1 MTSFPL
7 QLPRRDYEI
16 VLADPPWAYFGDPDK
31 PQAAGK
37 HYTLMPTDEIISL
50 PVKSFCA
57 KNAVLF
63 LWATGPKLP
72 EALKVMAG
80 WGFHYRGVAF
90 VWVKTSKAG
99 KIINGQG
106 VRPTLVKPTTEFVLA
121 GTTCKTGRPLPLLT
135 EAMGQVLLASRP
147 GEKHSAK
154 PPEVHRRILELLGDR
169 PRVELFARTQEPG
182 WDAWGLQAPP
192 QILTS
197 ASLTSAPDS
206 A

>member
-1 MTSFPL
+1 MTSYSFV
-7 QLPRRDYEI
+7 LPRCDYEI
-16 VLADPPWAYFGDPDK
+16 IYSDPPWAYFGDPDK

-37 HYTLMPTDEIISL
+37 HYTLMPTEEIGAL
-50 PVKSFCA
+50 PVRSFCA
-57 KNAVLF
+57 KNAVCF

-72 EALKVMAG
+72 EALKVMEA
-80 WGFHYRGVAF
+80 WGFFFRGVAF
-90 VWVKTSKAG
+90 VWVKTNKAG

-154 PPEVHRRILELLGDR
+154 PPEIRSRIVELLGDR
-169 PRVELFARTQEPG
+169 PRAELFARTQEPG
-182 WDAWGLQAPP
+182 WDIWGLQAPP
-192 QILTS
+192 QVQTSSKTTS
-197 ASLTSAPDS
+197 ADA

>member
-7 QLPRRDYEI
+7 ILPRRDYEI
-16 VLADPPWAYFGDPDK
+16 VLADPPWAYFGDPLK

-37 HYTLMPTDEIISL
+37 HYTLMPTEDICAL
-50 PVKSFCA
+50 PVRSFCA

-80 WGFHYRGVAF
+80 WNFHFRGIAF
-90 VWVKTSKAG
+90 VWIKTSKAG

-154 PPEVHRRILELLGDR
+154 PAEIRSRIVELLGDR
-169 PRVELFARTQEPG
+169 PRAELFARTQEPG
-182 WDAWGLQAPP
+182 WDVWGLQAPP

-197 ASLTSAPDS
+197 PKTTASDVT
-206 A
+206 